1 MNAQTEKPVT
11 PKGKSKL
18 TAVSTLHYIK
28 LVYRSLLLLAALG
41 VYLYHRIAG
50 TGMELTDEYILLGII
65 GLVYA
70 VEMILRFFPSKLE
83 SPGCQKVFKKNY
95 IPTEKTDPKLRTGV
109 GTALVLGSWLAL
121 NGTLAALYLCGILDA
136 GIMIL
141 IGLAYGVCDMI
152 CILFFCPF
160 QTLMMKNRCC
170 ATCRIYNWD
179 FAMMCTP
186 FILIPHPFTWG
197 LSALSLGLLAR
208 WEITFRMHPERFSA
222 ETNACISCRRCTE
235 KLCAHKKQLRSY
247 LKKYNQA
254 RKNQNG

>member
-83 SPGCQKVFKKNY
+83 SPGCQ
-95 IPTEKTDPKLRTGV
+95 RG
-109 GTALVLGSWLAL
+109 
-121 NGTLAALYLCGILDA
+121 
-136 GIMIL
+136 
-141 IGLAYGVCDMI
+141 
-152 CILFFCPF
+152 
-160 QTLMMKNRCC
+160 
-170 ATCRIYNWD
+170 
-179 FAMMCTP
+179 
-186 FILIPHPFTWG
+186 
-197 LSALSLGLLAR
+197 
-208 WEITFRMHPERFSA
+208 FSA
-222 ETNACISCRRCTE
+222 SAARTMTSRSPSPR
-235 KLCAHKKQLRSY
+235 LFPLFLRF
-247 LKKYNQA
+247 
-254 RKNQNG
+254 